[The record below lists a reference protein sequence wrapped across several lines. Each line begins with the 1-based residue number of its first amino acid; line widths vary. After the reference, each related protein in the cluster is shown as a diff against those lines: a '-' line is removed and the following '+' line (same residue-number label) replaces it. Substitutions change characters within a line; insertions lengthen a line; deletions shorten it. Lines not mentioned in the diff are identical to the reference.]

1 MYVNG
6 PRYGFED
13 YRNTRSE
20 IKHDI
25 NKLIPGTDVEFTIKD
40 TRTFGPGID
49 Y

>member
-20 IKHDI
+20 IKYNI